1 MFVGPV
7 FTREVAT
14 APRRLRLY
22 ISRAAYVSILWM
34 LMCTA
39 WMVVTGTQLVRNV
52 GDLARFGATLF
63 QILAPLQLAI
73 MVFFAA
79 LTTAS
84 AVSQEKDRRTLDL
97 LLMTRLSNSE
107 LVLGKLMASL
117 LNVLVVLLAAL
128 PLFMAIT
135 LFGGVS
141 TGQVLRVFA
150 VTVGAALMAGSLGSL
165 IALWREKT
173 FQALALT
180 VLVLVFWIGGWEA
193 ARLLGRD
200 TTWLGTPVDGW
211 AASFSPWP
219 AILEASRPGFSRAAA
234 PLGLA
239 SPVYGFL
246 LTSLVGVVAMN
257 ALAIARVRVWNPSR
271 EARPMAE
278 TEESTSIFS
287 REALAASDAHLPTPD
302 ATVAAAF
309 TQGHEEPQPKRKAGS
324 HRDVWDNPILWRE
337 VCTWAY
343 GRKIMLIKAAY
354 LLLFVLSAIGLFL
367 LHRQGDLDRFGASL
381 ATLPLFLLSLVLIN
395 AQAVTSITTERDG
408 RALDLLLVTDLSP
421 GEIIFGKLGGIFY
434 NCKEYVLLP
443 LVLAG
448 YLWWVE
454 LISTETL
461 LYLWMGLLVMNAF
474 VAMLGVHTGM
484 AYANSRSAI
493 GVSQGTVFFLF
504 IGVAA
509 CMRIMVAFSGSFQV
523 QLAPFLAFMLGGGVG
538 LYVALGIRNPSPA
551 ITLAALVCPF
561 ATFYA
566 ITSFLLEYTLGVF
579 LVVATTYGFATAAML
594 VPAIYEF
601 DVATGRS
608 TGPEEV

>member
-1 MFVGPV
+1 LFVGPV

-22 ISRAAYVSILWM
+22 ISRAAYVSILWV

-193 ARLLGRD
+193 VRLLGREA
-200 TTWLGTPVDGW
+200 TWWGTPVDGW

-246 LTSLVGVVAMN
+246 LTSLVGVVVMN
-257 ALAIARVRVWNPSR
+257 AIAIARVRVWNPSR
-271 EARPMAE
+271 EARPMTE
-278 TEESTSIFS
+278 TEEPTSIFS
-287 REALAASDAHLPTPD
+287 REALAAANVQETMPD
-302 ATVAAAF
+302 ATAAAAF
-309 TQGHEEPQPKRKAGS
+309 TQGREESQPKRKSDS

-354 LLLFVLSAIGLFL
+354 LLLFVLSALGLYL
-367 LHRQGDLDRFGASL
+367 LNAQGDLDRFGASL

-408 RALDLLLVTDLSP
+408 RALDLLLVTDLTP
-421 GEIIFGKLGGIFY
+421 AEIIFGKLGGIFY
-434 NCKEYVLLP
+434 NCKEYVVLP

-454 LISTETL
+454 LISGETL
-461 LYLWMGLLVMNAF
+461 LYLWMGLLVMDAF

-504 IGVAA
+504 VGVAA

-579 LVVATTYGFATAAML
+579 LVVAATYGFATAAML

>member
-22 ISRAAYVSILWM
+22 VSRTAYVAALWV

-39 WMVVTGTQLVRNV
+39 WMVVTGTQLVRTV
-52 GDLARFGATLF
+52 GDIARFGATLF

-117 LNVLVVLLAAL
+117 LNVLVVLLAGF

-141 TGQVLRVFA
+141 SGQVVRVFA
-150 VTVGAALMAGSLGSL
+150 VTLAAAMAAGSLGSL
-165 IALWREKT
+165 LALWREKT

-193 ARLLGRD
+193 VRAYGGQA
-200 TTWLGTPVDGW
+200 TWWGTPVEGW

-219 AILEASRPGFSRAAA
+219 AILEASRPGFSLGVA
-234 PLGLA
+234 PAGLG
-239 SPVYGFL
+239 SPVYAFL
-246 LTSLVGVVAMN
+246 LTSAVVVIGLN
-257 ALAIARVRVWNPSR
+257 AWAIARVRVWNPSR
-271 EARPMAE
+271 EARPRSE
-278 TEESTSIFS
+278 TEESGSIFS
-287 REALAASDAHLPTPD
+287 PEE
-302 ATVAAAF
+302 AAAGEA
-309 TQGHEEPQPKRKAGS
+309 TSTASAKPAVKSASQ

-337 VCTWAY
+337 VKTWAY
-343 GRKIMLIKAAY
+343 GRKMLLIRAAY
-354 LLLFVLSAIGLFL
+354 VLLFAFSAIGLYL
-367 LHRQGDLDRFGASL
+367 MNREGALDRFGASL

-395 AQAVTSITTERDG
+395 AQAVTAITTERDG
-408 RALDLLLVTDLSP
+408 RALDLLLVTDLTPS
-421 GEIIFGKLGGIFY
+421 EIIFGKLGGVFF

-454 LISTETL
+454 LISAETFV
-461 LYLWMGLLVMNAF
+461 YLGLGLLVMNAF

-493 GVSQGTVFFLF
+493 ATAQGTVFFLF
-504 IGVAA
+504 VGVAA
-509 CMRIMVAFSGSFQV
+509 CMRIMVAFGGSFQV

-551 ITLAALVCPF
+551 ITLAALACPF

-579 LVVATTYGFATAAML
+579 LVVAATYGFATAAML
-594 VPAIYEF
+594 IPAIYEF

-608 TGPEEV
+608 TGPEE

>member
-1 MFVGPV
+1 
-7 FTREVAT
+7 
-14 APRRLRLY
+14 
-22 ISRAAYVSILWM
+22 
-34 LMCTA
+34 MCTA
-39 WMVVTGTQLVRNV
+39 WMVVTGTQSVHTV
-52 GDLARFGATLF
+52 GDLARFGSTLF

-117 LNVLVVLLAAL
+117 LNVLVVLVAGL

-141 TGQVLRVFA
+141 TGQVLRVFT
-150 VTVGAALMAGSLGSL
+150 VTVGAAMAAGSLGSL
-165 IALWREKT
+165 LALWREKT

-193 ARLLGRD
+193 LRAYGRNLV
-200 TTWLGTPVDGW
+200 WGGTPVEGW
-211 AASFSPWP
+211 AATFSPWP
-219 AILEASRPGFSRAAA
+219 AILEASRPGFALGVA
-234 PLGLA
+234 PAGLG
-239 SPVYGFL
+239 SPVYAFL
-246 LTSLVGVVAMN
+246 LFSAATVVALN
-257 ALAIARVRVWNPSR
+257 AWAIARVRVWNPSR
-271 EARPMAE
+271 EARPKTEAE
-278 TEESTSIFS
+278 QAADAATGGDV
-287 REALAASDAHLPTPD
+287 AAVKAAASAQAHR
-302 ATVAAAF
+302 A
-309 TQGHEEPQPKRKAGS
+309 
-324 HRDVWDNPILWRE
+324 VWDNPILWRE
-337 VCTWAY
+337 VKTWAY
-343 GRKIMLIKAAY
+343 GRKILLIRGAY
-354 LLLFVLSAIGLFL
+354 ALLFAFSAIGLFL
-367 LHRQGDLDRFGASL
+367 MHQEDALDRVGASL
-381 ATLPLFLLSLVLIN
+381 AVLPLFLLSLVLIN

-408 RALDLLLVTDLSP
+408 KALDLLLVTDLTP
-421 GEIIFGKLGGIFY
+421 AEIIFGKLGGVFF

-443 LVLAG
+443 LVLSA

-454 LISTETL
+454 LISGETL
-461 LYLWMGLLVMNAF
+461 LYLGLGLLVMNAF

-493 GVSQGTVFFLF
+493 ATAQGTVFFLF
-504 IGVAA
+504 VGVAA
-509 CMRIMVAFSGSFQV
+509 CMRIMVAFGGSFQV

-538 LYVALGIRNPSPA
+538 LYAALGIRNPSPA
-551 ITLAALVCPF
+551 ITLAALACPF

-594 VPAIYEF
+594 IPAIYEF
-601 DVATGRS
+601 DVAAGRS
-608 TGPEEV
+608 TGPDE